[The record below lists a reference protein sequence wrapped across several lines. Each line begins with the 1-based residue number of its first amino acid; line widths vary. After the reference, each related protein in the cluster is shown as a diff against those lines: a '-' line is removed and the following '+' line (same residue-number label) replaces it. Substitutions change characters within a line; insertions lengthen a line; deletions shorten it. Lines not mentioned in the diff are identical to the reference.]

1 MHSCLPAAAA
11 GRSAGRHR
19 AASVVRGRLGGDRA
33 CAAFS
38 QIAQCTGRDGA
49 PRAASVKGKGRYWL
63 LVIGYWLL
71 VIGYWLLVVGCWLAW
86 RFTVGRFTVYA
97 IKRSFQF
104 SVRRNEQSDV
114 MVGCVYEYARRSLWW
129 SERNR

>member
-71 VIGYWLLVVGCWLAW
+71 VIGYWLLVVGWHGGLRSDAL
-86 RFTVGRFTVYA
+86 RFTQSREVF
-97 IKRSFQF
+97 SFQF
-104 SVRRNEQSDV
+104 GGMS
-114 MVGCVYEYARRSLWW
+114 SLM
-129 SERNR
+129 

>member
-1 MHSCLPAAAA
+1 MP
-11 GRSAGRHR
+11 AGRHR

-71 VIGYWLLVVGCWLAW
+71 VIGYWLLVIGWHGGLRSDAL
-86 RFTVGRFTVYA
+86 RFTQSREVF
-97 IKRSFQF
+97 SFQF
-104 SVRRNEQSDV
+104 GGMS
-114 MVGCVYEYARRSLWW
+114 SLM
-129 SERNR
+129 

>member
-71 VIGYWLLVVGCWLAW
+71 VIGYWLLVGMAVY
-86 RFTVGRFTVYA
+86 GRTLYGLRNQE
-97 IKRSFQF
+97 KF
-104 SVRRNEQSDV
+104 SVFS
-114 MVGCVYEYARRSLWW
+114 S
-129 SERNR
+129 